1 MRKIINYCLI
11 LFISLIMVSCGEN
24 EVATPKKELLI
35 YCGITMIKP
44 MMEIKTIIEKKHNCS
59 ILITKGGSG
68 NLLKSLKV
76 NKIGDLY
83 LPGSDSYIKKGQED
97 NIITDTVFV
106 GYNKATLMVQKGNPK
121 NITADLNNLIKK
133 DLLVVLGNPDSGSIG
148 KETKKILSSKG
159 IFDEAM
165 QNVSILTTDSKKL
178 FQVLKEKQADL
189 VINWFAISTWEG
201 QKEFVT
207 AIPINE
213 EFAKKKKL
221 VIGLLKSSRFP
232 TIAKDFME
240 FAESAKGKAI
250 FKKYGL
256 GE

>member
-1 MRKIINYCLI
+1 
-11 LFISLIMVSCGEN
+11 
-24 EVATPKKELLI
+24 
-35 YCGITMIKP
+35 
-44 MMEIKTIIEKKHNCS
+44 
-59 ILITKGGSG
+59 
-68 NLLKSLKV
+68 
-76 NKIGDLY
+76 
-83 LPGSDSYIKKGQED
+83 
-97 NIITDTVFV
+97 
-106 GYNKATLMVQKGNPK
+106 MVQKGNPK

-221 VIGLLKSSRFP
+221 VIGLLKSSKFP